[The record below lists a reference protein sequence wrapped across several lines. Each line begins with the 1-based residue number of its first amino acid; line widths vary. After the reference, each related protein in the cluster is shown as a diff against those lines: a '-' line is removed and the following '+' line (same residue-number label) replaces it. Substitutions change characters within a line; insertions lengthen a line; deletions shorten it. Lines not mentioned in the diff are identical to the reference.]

1 MKVDNEQNPRD
12 AYKQTHQRCP
22 PTSAALHANRERE
35 QNARYRPHDFAPS
48 RPGTRIRRAAN
59 FRFIVNNEKT
69 MDQNQT
75 VTKAGIAR
83 APTYPASGVSAA
95 PTNRLTHRRC
105 EIIRRILVEKNTGRG
120 FLQNPSIA

>member
-1 MKVDNEQNPRD
+1 MHVIG
-12 AYKQTHQRCP
+12 QT
-22 PTSAALHANRERE
+22 
-35 QNARYRPHDFAPS
+35 YFVPS

-83 APTYPASGVSAA
+83 APT
-95 PTNRLTHRRC
+95 
-105 EIIRRILVEKNTGRG
+105 
-120 FLQNPSIA
+120 